1 MPSHRRSIYIG
12 LGGLGVQV
20 ISKVKEFFN
29 EKDEILPMIKYLGID
44 TNNHELQNSN
54 LNNEELVFL
63 RTCNPIALF
72 QAQSQSFPW
81 MPDEN
86 KGYITSLSGYGSGQI
101 RSNGRFAFEVN
112 RNIIYERLQRY
123 YDELMNIL
131 LGMADI
137 LYTPNIDI
145 HVVSS
150 IAGGTGSGIVIE
162 LAKMIKEVIPA
173 SNVMGYFFSDSFFQS
188 IGIGWNIKANAYAT
202 LFELNNEMS
211 SSNRPFDT
219 CVYIDNKTDSHNGMV
234 KQYMYGLDE
243 AINSAAR
250 TMCTVSSFGNSNWS
264 FFDDVKAAMASGF
277 YNQTQRMAWIT
288 SIGSS
293 AISYNKDKINY
304 FIHHSLASRLA
315 KSLLRTDYIIPNEV
329 AELCYSIRESLINLE
344 NSSDI
349 PLLHSLVNVDE
360 GGSINDERLQS
371 ELSRLESSFR
381 ESVLGW
387 GNKTKL
393 QISKCIFNLL
403 QQNNTVSLPNIR
415 HALSELLDLIKMFE
429 DTDLKDKE
437 ELLCQNNQLVHEL
450 NGYSELLR
458 ETFYHVL
465 SRIMYSAEI
474 ANLKEKMIDVK
485 YRLLKNEYD
494 IRCKYRIREALSD
507 LQTYCEEEMERINTL
522 IQTMR
527 NLSEEI
533 DANLNNYLL
542 ANECSEADINVT
554 PCFINQLDI
563 DKIRVNWDVVRTN
576 LFETSSYHNIC
587 REYLIQLISQ
597 NCDITLNYN
606 NLLVNINNFG
616 MYICDMLR
624 RSEVLLNVDY
634 NGETVMHD
642 VSFVI
647 STPPGLEQFI
657 RNIVGNHLNN
667 NSFVVVQGEENEI
680 RAYKTAFL
688 FTPHSIRGLNV
699 NESFANSNEASV
711 IETLKQGRY
720 SPFTDKNYQNLYN
733 ATKGL

>member
-1 MPSHRRSIYIG
+1 MPSYRRSIYIDI
-12 LGGLGVQV
+12 GGLGVQV

-29 EKDEILPMIKYLGID
+29 EKDEILPMIKYLSID

-54 LNNEELVFL
+54 LNNEEQVFL
-63 RTCNPIALF
+63 RTCKPIILF
-72 QAQSQSFPW
+72 RYQPQRFPW

-86 KGYITSLSGYGSGQI
+86 KEDINSICDCGSGQI

-112 RNIIYERLQRY
+112 RRIICERLQRY
-123 YDELMNIL
+123 YHELVDIRL
-131 LGMADI
+131 EMADI
-137 LYTPNIDI
+137 INSPNIDI

-150 IAGGTGSGIVIE
+150 IAGGTGSGIIIE
-162 LAKMIKEVIPA
+162 LAKMIKEIIPN

-202 LFELNNEMS
+202 LFELNSEMS
-211 SSNRPFDT
+211 SFNKPFDI
-219 CVYIDNKTDSHNGMV
+219 CSYIDNKTDNRNTIDLES
-234 KQYMYGLDE
+234 
-243 AINSAAR
+243 AINSTVS
-250 TMCTVSSFGNSNWS
+250 TMCTIPSYGNVHCS

-277 YNQTQRMAWIT
+277 YNQGQRMAWIT

-360 GGSINDERLQS
+360 GGRINDERLQS

-437 ELLCQNNQLVHEL
+437 ELLCQNNQLEHEL

-458 ETFYHVL
+458 EKLYHVL

-522 IQTMR
+522 IQTMH

-542 ANECSEADINVT
+542 ANKCSEADINVT

-597 NCDITLNYN
+597 NCDINLNYN

-688 FTPHSIRGLNV
+688 FTPHSISGLNV

-720 SPFTDKNYQNLYN
+720 SPFTDKNYQNLYK
-733 ATKGL
+733 ATNDVIL

>member
-1 MPSHRRSIYIG
+1 MPSYRRSIYIG

-54 LNNEELVFL
+54 LNNEEQVFL

-86 KGYITSLSGYGSGQI
+86 KGYIRSLSGYGSGQI

-123 YDELMNIL
+123 YDELMNIR

-162 LAKMIKEVIPA
+162 LAKIIKKIIPN
-173 SNVMGYFFSDSFFQS
+173 SNVMGYFFSDSFFQPLPCT
-188 IGIGWNIKANAYAT
+188 WNVKANAYAT
-202 LFELNNEMS
+202 LFELNFEMS

-234 KQYMYGLDE
+234 EQYMYGLDE
-243 AINSAAR
+243 AINCTAK
-250 TMCTVSSFGNSNWS
+250 TMCVISSFGNSNWS

-277 YNQTQRMAWIT
+277 YNQGQRMAWIT
-288 SIGSS
+288 SIGSN
-293 AISYNKDKINY
+293 AISYHKDKINY
-304 FIHHSLASRLA
+304 
-315 KSLLRTDYIIPNEV
+315 
-329 AELCYSIRESLINLE
+329 
-344 NSSDI
+344 
-349 PLLHSLVNVDE
+349 
-360 GGSINDERLQS
+360 ND
-371 ELSRLESSFR
+371 
-381 ESVLGW
+381 
-387 GNKTKL
+387 
-393 QISKCIFNLL
+393 
-403 QQNNTVSLPNIR
+403 
-415 HALSELLDLIKMFE
+415 
-429 DTDLKDKE
+429 
-437 ELLCQNNQLVHEL
+437 
-450 NGYSELLR
+450 
-458 ETFYHVL
+458 
-465 SRIMYSAEI
+465 
-474 ANLKEKMIDVK
+474 
-485 YRLLKNEYD
+485 
-494 IRCKYRIREALSD
+494 
-507 LQTYCEEEMERINTL
+507 
-522 IQTMR
+522 
-527 NLSEEI
+527 
-533 DANLNNYLL
+533 
-542 ANECSEADINVT
+542 
-554 PCFINQLDI
+554 
-563 DKIRVNWDVVRTN
+563 
-576 LFETSSYHNIC
+576 
-587 REYLIQLISQ
+587 
-597 NCDITLNYN
+597 
-606 NLLVNINNFG
+606 LLVNIENVERDIYN
-616 MYICDMLR
+616 MLR

-688 FTPHSIRGLNV
+688 FTPHSISGLNV

-733 ATKGL
+733 ANKGL

>member
-1 MPSHRRSIYIG
+1 MPSYRRSIYIG
-12 LGGLGVQV
+12 IGGLGVQV

-54 LNNEELVFL
+54 LNKEEQVFL

-86 KGYITSLSGYGSGQI
+86 KGYIRSLSGYGSGQI

-123 YDELMNIL
+123 YDELMNIR

-150 IAGGTGSGIVIE
+150 IAGGTGSGIIIE
-162 LAKMIKEVIPA
+162 FAKVIKEAIPN

-188 IGIGWNIKANAYAT
+188 LPCTWNVKANAYAT
-202 LFELNNEMS
+202 LFELNFEMS

-219 CVYIDNKTDSHNGMV
+219 CVYIGNKTNSHYGMV
-234 KQYMYGLDE
+234 EYRLDE
-243 AINSAAR
+243 AINCTAK
-250 TMCTVSSFGNSNWS
+250 TMCVISSFGNSNWS
-264 FFDDVKAAMASGF
+264 FFDDAKVAMASGF
-277 YNQTQRMAWIT
+277 YNQTQRIAWIT
-288 SIGSS
+288 SIGSF
-293 AISYNKDKINY
+293 AISYHKDKINY
-304 FIHHSLASRLA
+304 FIHYSLALRLA

-381 ESVLGW
+381 NSVLGW
-387 GNKTKL
+387 GDKTKL

-403 QQNNTVSLPNIR
+403 QRNNTVSLPNVR

-437 ELLCQNNQLVHEL
+437 ELLCHNNQLEHEL

-458 ETFYHVL
+458 EKLYHVL

-485 YRLLKNEYD
+485 YHLLKNEYD

-527 NLSEEI
+527 KLSEEI
-533 DANLNNYLL
+533 DANLNNYVL
-542 ANECSEADINVT
+542 EKVCSDADIDVT
-554 PCFINQLDI
+554 SHIISQLDI
-563 DKIRVNWDVVRTN
+563 DNIIVNWDVVRTS
-576 LFETSSYHNIC
+576 LFETIPDHNIC
-587 REYLIQLISQ
+587 REYLIHLISR
-597 NCDITLNYN
+597 NIDITLDYN
-606 NLLVNINNFG
+606 NLLVNVENFDIHI
-616 MYICDMLR
+616 YNMLR

-657 RNIVGNHLNN
+657 RNIVGNHINN

-688 FTPHSIRGLNV
+688 FTPHSISGLNV
-699 NESFANSNEASV
+699 NESFVNSNEASV